1 VGRDRPEKRWP
12 DGSPGTATL
21 NKQKNTTEG
30 EIPMKLKML
39 AASLLL
45 AAGSVQAA
53 PVTLFLDNI
62 TFTTNNTPGQE
73 FYVGVG
79 TTVAGYINGFCPSCG
94 DFTVG
99 TLTGQGGGTL
109 SSAVIDGPNVQL
121 KDVRWIINNVFGQ
134 NYDLSF
140 DAALTVIGQ
149 GVAMV
154 KSNVTCVR
162 YSGPG
167 AGTTCPDATSVANPL
182 GPIKS
187 GFGFNVDF
195 TGQSAIGTACV
206 STNPLNNPQ
215 CAVNVTLNPAQTKL
229 TVEIRKALSETSQ
242 GFQSFK
248 LNYVVP
254 VPAAAW
260 LMLSAVGGLAAFRR
274 RVAA

>member
-1 VGRDRPEKRWP
+1 
-12 DGSPGTATL
+12 
-21 NKQKNTTEG
+21 
-30 EIPMKLKML
+30 MKMKML

-73 FYVGVG
+73 FFVGVG
-79 TTVAGYINGFCPSCG
+79 TTGQGYINGFCPSCG

-99 TLTGQGGGTL
+99 NLTGQGGGTL
-109 SSAVIDGPNVQL
+109 SSAVIDGVNVRL
-121 KDVRWIINNVFGQ
+121 NNVNWIINNVFGQ
-134 NYDLSF
+134 NYNLSF
-140 DAALTVIGQ
+140 DAALTVVGQ
-149 GVAMV
+149 AVALV
-154 KSNVTCVR
+154 KSNVVCSR
-162 YSGPG
+162 FSGAG
-167 AGTTCPDATSVANPL
+167 NGTTCANNITPANPF

-187 GFGFNVDF
+187 GLGFNVDF
-195 TGQSAIGTACV
+195 SGQTAIGTACV
-206 STNPLNNPQ
+206 STTPSIGASQ
-215 CAVNVTLNPAQTKL
+215 CQVNVTVNPELTRL

-274 RVAA
+274 RVVA

>member
-1 VGRDRPEKRWP
+1 
-12 DGSPGTATL
+12 
-21 NKQKNTTEG
+21 
-30 EIPMKLKML
+30 MKLKML

-73 FYVGVG
+73 FYVGIG
-79 TTVAGYINGFCPSCG
+79 TTGQGYINGFCPSCG

-109 SSAVIDGPNVQL
+109 SSAVVNGSNVQL
-121 KDVRWIINNVFGQ
+121 SDVRWIINNVFGQ

-149 GVAMV
+149 GVALV
-154 KSNVTCVR
+154 KSNVACSR
-162 YSGPG
+162 FSGAG
-167 AGTTCPDATSVANPL
+167 AGTTCADNTSPANPF

-187 GFGFNVDF
+187 GLGFDVDF
-195 TGQSAIGTACV
+195 TGQTAIGTACA
-206 STNPLNNPQ
+206 STNPAIGNQQ
-215 CAVNVTLNPAQTKL
+215 CAVNVTFDEAGQRL

-274 RVAA
+274 RAAA